1 MTRTLVRDTLRD
13 HLAPCPSVLAMW
25 EAGSAAFGRVDDFSD
40 LDIGL
45 LSRTGTNVEVWAV
58 GDTACEALGN

>member
-1 MTRTLVRDTLRD
+1 
-13 HLAPCPSVLAMW
+13 MW

-45 LSRTGTNVEVWAV
+45 LSRTGTNVQVWAV
-58 GDTACEALGN
+58 VDTACEALGN